1 MVVIKRGDSWL
12 GVSIT
17 ATDVN
22 ELHQQLSMLRSLKL
36 RHHLLIEWRLD
47 YWRQLDIES
56 LHIANQ
62 LIRQQLP
69 HYPLLL
75 TLRTV
80 VEGGRCQLNATEYT
94 EWLLMISHNLDWDL
108 LDVMSAQLLDPSTF
122 SEQLDC
128 AEQQQLIYSYHH
140 LKPSNF
146 AENCAW
152 LNQLAQYA
160 RPQDLIKLAVQ
171 TESLQNSLDLLN
183 ATLWMNYHSKQPLIT
198 MGMGQSGQITRQLG
212 PIFGSVLSF
221 GSLVSGGS
229 APGQLPLLQLD
240 QLVN

>member
-94 EWLLMISHNLDWDL
+94 EWLLMISHNLD
-108 LDVMSAQLLDPSTF
+108 
-122 SEQLDC
+122 
-128 AEQQQLIYSYHH
+128 
-140 LKPSNF
+140 
-146 AENCAW
+146 
-152 LNQLAQYA
+152 
-160 RPQDLIKLAVQ
+160 
-171 TESLQNSLDLLN
+171 
-183 ATLWMNYHSKQPLIT
+183 
-198 MGMGQSGQITRQLG
+198 
-212 PIFGSVLSF
+212 
-221 GSLVSGGS
+221 
-229 APGQLPLLQLD
+229 
-240 QLVN
+240 